1 MRRLR
6 KGYKMVDNLFR
17 DITGI
22 AMAIIGVAIL
32 YTLVN
37 PRNNTSQVIQASA
50 GGFAT
55 ALGAA
60 MGASTNGGTLMGY

>member
-1 MRRLR
+1 MDSIF
-6 KGYKMVDNLFR
+6 K

-37 PRNNTSQVIQASA
+37 PRNNTTGVIGAAS
-50 GGFAT
+50 GGFAQ
-55 ALGAA
+55 ALSAA
-60 MGASTNGGTLMGY
+60 MGGTVTGGGVYGSY